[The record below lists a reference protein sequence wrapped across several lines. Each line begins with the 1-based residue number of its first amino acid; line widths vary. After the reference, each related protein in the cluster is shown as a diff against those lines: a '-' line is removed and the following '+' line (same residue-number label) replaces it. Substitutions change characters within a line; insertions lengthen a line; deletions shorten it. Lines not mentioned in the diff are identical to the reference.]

1 MKVPEGH
8 KRVTVPV
15 DDGIDKIKDF
25 IQQQTGV
32 EMTYVQ
38 IFNHLIHFYR
48 THAAEPRTKWAPIFH
63 DVTRTNR
70 PNPSN

>member
-15 DDGIDKIKDF
+15 DGNIDEIRSF

-32 EMTYVQ
+32 EMTYTQ

-63 DVTRTNR
+63 DVNKVKQ
-70 PNPSN
+70 

>member
-15 DDGIDKIKDF
+15 DQGIDKIKEF
-25 IQQQTGV
+25 IQEQTGV

-38 IFNHLIHFYR
+38 IFNHLIHFYMK
-48 THAAEPRTKWAPIFH
+48 HAAEPRTKWALIFKQEK
-63 DVTRTNR
+63 
-70 PNPSN
+70 P

>member
-15 DDGIDKIKDF
+15 DGGIDKIKDF
-25 IQQQTGV
+25 IQEQTGV

-38 IFNHLIHFYR
+38 FFNHLIHFYMKD
-48 THAAEPRTKWAPIFH
+48 AAEPRTKWAPIFKE
-63 DVTRTNR
+63 DK
-70 PNPSN
+70 